1 MNIIRTLLSIAV
13 ALPLCVAFSS
23 PVFAIVDDGPV
34 NSRLERLN
42 ARNTKIRSRVIR
54 NSRANTNFGFGS
66 RRTGLNNDIRQTQS
80 QRRRTLS
87 EYRRVVRRPS
97 LRALHTAEVSRSRK
111 GRMRS
116 ADAYNEKL
124 QRGLMKCS
132 MIYRSRYDRNN
143 CIRRITRGSRTFE

>member
-1 MNIIRTLLSIAV
+1 MKFVRSLLSAFV
-13 ALPLCVAFSS
+13 AASL
-23 PVFAIVDDGPV
+23 FAAAAPATLADGPV
-34 NSRLERLN
+34 NSRLERLQLRN
-42 ARNTKIRSRVIR
+42 AKIQSRVRR